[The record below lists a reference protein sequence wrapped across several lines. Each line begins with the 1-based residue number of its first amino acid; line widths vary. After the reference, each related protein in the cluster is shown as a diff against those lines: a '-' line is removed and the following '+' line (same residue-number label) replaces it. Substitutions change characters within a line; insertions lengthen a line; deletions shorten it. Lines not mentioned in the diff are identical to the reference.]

1 MRAGTMGTASLMLLW
16 AGLTAHL
23 SSQFASRVS
32 SRLCGRRNSGGSE
45 RLTNLS
51 RAEAQLQRHASYHG
65 PLLSDLG
72 V

>member
-32 SRLCGRRNSGGSE
+32 SWLCGRRNSGGSE

-65 PLLSDLG
+65 PLLSDVG